1 MREFVDKNGA
11 GWNYGEKD
19 VAEPATGKEFVLT
32 QPKRIYNEDY
42 YNITRAIAVENVP
55 VDVVPEPDFFVYK
68 MDYHRLLPNQA
79 YIAEGHHAPKKVREE
94 TFLLQLLNN
103 THLQPRTFLGLQYNH
118 SYMQVLFHPLYFADY
133 KSSFRNLPILFRR
146 HLQAKN
152 IYNPCV
158 F

>member
-19 VAEPATGKEFVLT
+19 VTEPATGKEFVLT

-68 MDYHRLLPNQA
+68 
-79 YIAEGHHAPKKVREE
+79 I
-94 TFLLQLLNN
+94 
-103 THLQPRTFLGLQYNH
+103 
-118 SYMQVLFHPLYFADY
+118 SYMPDGFSLCERIVDEDTAEKLIGSALKAFLRGEATEHIKKF
-133 KSSFRNLPILFRR
+133 FGTEE
-146 HLQAKN
+146 
-152 IYNPCV
+152 
-158 F
+158 